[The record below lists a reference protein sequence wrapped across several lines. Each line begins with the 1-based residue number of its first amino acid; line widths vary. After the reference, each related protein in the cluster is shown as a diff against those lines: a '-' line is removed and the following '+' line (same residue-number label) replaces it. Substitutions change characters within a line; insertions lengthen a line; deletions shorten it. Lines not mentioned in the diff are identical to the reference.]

1 MTSKS
6 KAKSKKNTKAND
18 DMRFFKDE
26 HFKSIKNP
34 FSDVLKEHLSKQIIL
49 IAIIVV
55 LMIFLFMNLNKVGEF
70 VNRLVEI
77 LTPIII
83 GWVFTFIMAPLYN
96 LIDEKLSKSKDK
108 NIVKFS
114 KVIATVACA
123 LIVVGISIGLV
134 FLFVPQLY
142 NSITSF
148 LSRVGGY
155 LEGIRETVE
164 SIKAS
169 SNNDTT
175 QQLLQQL
182 EKSISEMMDDTSKIN
197 YSVIVSGLFTG
208 FAISFR
214 AILNYFVGLVVMIY
228 SLNLKEE
235 LCMGLKRMLFAFT
248 RKDIGQKI
256 LVEVRFAKHVFSG
269 FFVGKLLDS
278 LIIGVICY
286 ICCLLMKMPYTPL
299 ISVIVGITNVIPF
312 FGPFIGAVPS
322 FVLIFLEEPFSW
334 KPWGFLIF
342 ILILQQ
348 VDGNIIGPKILGDK
362 TGVGSFWVLFSILL
376 FGGLFG
382 FVGMIIAVPLWA
394 VITRIADEIVTARLI
409 KKGYPVTSEDY
420 KILKEYNANIKKVSK

>member
-1 MTSKS
+1 MTNKS

-77 LTPIII
+77 LTPIIL